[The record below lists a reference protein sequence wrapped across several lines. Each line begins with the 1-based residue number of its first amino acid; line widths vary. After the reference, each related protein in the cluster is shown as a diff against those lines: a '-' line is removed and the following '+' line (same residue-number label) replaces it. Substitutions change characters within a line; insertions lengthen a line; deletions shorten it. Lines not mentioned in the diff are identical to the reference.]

1 MVSQLW
7 LSVLERISV
16 SAESKYATAV
26 RDTLSFL
33 SVCERPMNAEEMH
46 EALTYDLQTS
56 TWFNYLFSDRY
67 RVWYHFPAL
76 LELVG
81 QPGKDGSGRSTDN
94 LSLVHPSLKEM
105 LQSDSVRKGPLGH
118 LAIDTAKSQED
129 IAERCVSQLLRHSTS
144 DSYRSKYGWTAY
156 AGRYW
161 HVHVKKMS
169 LNVSEGLITRSL
181 SLLDPQT
188 ASFAHWI
195 SMTERDGEI
204 SINASED
211 FQIQDVYPT
220 PLYYAALLGLH
231 TCALKLIEDG
241 ADVNARGGQH
251 GCPLLAAV
259 VAGEE
264 TLVLKLLDAGAET
277 GNAALKAAEFGRHAI
292 LGKLLEFGADVSV
305 RDGLESNIA
314 HWSARNNHPDYL
326 HILADCSPGFAG
338 FEASDVNGNTPL
350 HLASI
355 YGSIECMQFF
365 LSHGANIES
374 KDAQSRTPL
383 ILAAAKGQHGALL
396 LLLDNGAEVDA
407 YDSDL
412 QTALCY
418 AAASANP
425 HVVASLLS
433 YGSGPNVRV
442 ASDWSTPLHMAVTS
456 TPLVLAEDVKKTRSM
471 VEALLKYGAD
481 PSIKD
486 KINRMAED
494 KTSDLKL
501 KVLLRRPRSCFVPK
515 DKLIRPG
522 SPRLPGFY
530 NLEAEEQVFIRSLE
544 RNHDRRGH

>member
-16 SAESKYATAV
+16 SVESKYATAV
-26 RDTLSFL
+26 RDTLSLL

-46 EALTYDLQTS
+46 EGLIYNLQNS
-56 TWFNYLFSDRY
+56 TWSNYLFNDRY
-67 RVWYHFPAL
+67 GVWSHFPAL

-81 QPGKDGSGRSTDN
+81 QPGKNGSGRSTDN
-94 LSLVHPSLKEM
+94 LALVHPSLKEM
-105 LQSDSVRKGPLGH
+105 LQSDLVRNGPLGH
-118 LAIDTAKSQED
+118 LAIDTAKAQED
-129 IAERCVSQLLRHSTS
+129 IAERCVSHLLRHSTS

-161 HVHVKKMS
+161 HVHVKKLMF
-169 LNVSEGLITRSL
+169 NGSEGLTTRSL

-277 GNAALKAAEFGRHAI
+277 GDAALKAAEFGRHTI
-292 LGKLLEFGADVSV
+292 LRKLLQTGADVSD
-305 RDGLESNIA
+305 RDGLEWNMA
-314 HWSARNNHPDYL
+314 HWSARNNHPECL
-326 HILADCSPGFAG
+326 HILADCSSGLDG
-338 FEASDVNGNTPL
+338 FEASDVHGYTPL

-355 YGSIECMQFF
+355 YGNIGCIQFF
-365 LSHGANIES
+365 LSHGANIEAE
-374 KDAQSRTPL
+374 DTYSRTPL
-383 ILAAAKGQHGALL
+383 ILAAARGQHEALL

-412 QTALCY
+412 QTALSY
-418 AAASANP
+418 AAASAIP

-433 YGSGPNVRV
+433 YGSNPNVQAR
-442 ASDWSTPLHMAVTS
+442 SNGLTPLHMAVTS
-456 TPLVLAEDVKKTRSM
+456 TTLVLAGHVQRTRWV
-471 VEALLKYGAD
+471 VEALLSYGAD
-481 PSIKD
+481 ASIKD
-486 KINRMAED
+486 EIGHMAEE
-494 KTSDLKL
+494 KTSNLKL
-501 KVLLRRPRSCFVPK
+501 KVLLRRPRSYFSPK
-515 DKLIRPG
+515 DKLIGPG
-522 SPRLPGFY
+522 GVVLFRPRLTFDDDSIPD
-530 NLEAEEQVFIRSLE
+530 ASP
-544 RNHDRRGH
+544 